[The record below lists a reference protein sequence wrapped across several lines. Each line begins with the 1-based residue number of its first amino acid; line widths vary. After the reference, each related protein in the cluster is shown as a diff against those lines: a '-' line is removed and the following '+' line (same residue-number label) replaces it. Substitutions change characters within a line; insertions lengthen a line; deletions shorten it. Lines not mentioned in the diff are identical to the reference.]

1 MQITDV
7 QFSTYEFNGRWKKD
21 ASVMERKML
30 LTKNG
35 TWTEKQTNRTADD
48 GPTAKKDT
56 LAYNIEEGR
65 LFY

>member
-1 MQITDV
+1 
-7 QFSTYEFNGRWKKD
+7 
-21 ASVMERKML
+21 MERKMR

-35 TWTEKQTNRTADD
+35 TWTEKQTNKTADD

-56 LAYNIEEGR
+56 LAYNIAEGR